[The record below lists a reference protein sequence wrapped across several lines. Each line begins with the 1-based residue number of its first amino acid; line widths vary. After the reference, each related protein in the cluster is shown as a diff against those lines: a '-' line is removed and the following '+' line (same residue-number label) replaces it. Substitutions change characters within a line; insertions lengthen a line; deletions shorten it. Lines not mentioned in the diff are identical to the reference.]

1 MKITP
6 MVSLWA
12 RTGLIYFLAT
22 MAFGLYLGF
31 TGQFGASSP
40 HAHLGLLGWLS
51 ALAFAFLHAIADPE
65 GRIGGGARLH
75 WILHNVGVLVHA
87 VALWLTIQGRP
98 LGMVIGIGGL
108 IIILATLLFIALVWT
123 RLGTRQ
129 APPTS

>member
-1 MKITP
+1 MTITP

-22 MAFGLYLGF
+22 MAFGLYLGI

-51 ALAFAFLHAIADPE
+51 SLGFAFLHAIADPE
-65 GRIGGGARLH
+65 GRLRGGASLH
-75 WILHNVGVLVHA
+75 WIGHNVGIFVHGI
-87 VALWLTIQGRP
+87 ALWLTIQGQP

-108 IIILATLLFIALVWT
+108 IIIAANLILVAMIWG
-123 RLGTRQ
+123 RLRPRTG
-129 APPTS
+129 SGGS

>member
-1 MKITP
+1 MIITP

-22 MAFGLYLGF
+22 MAFGLYLGI

-51 ALAFAFLHAIADPE
+51 SMAFALLHALADPQ
-65 GRIGGGARLH
+65 GRLRGGARAH

-87 VALWLTIQGRP
+87 SALWLTIQGRQ
-98 LGMVIGIGGL
+98 LGMFIGIGG
-108 IIILATLLFIALVWT
+108 IIIIIATLVLVALIWGRLSPGAT
-123 RLGTRQ
+123 RD
-129 APPTS
+129 A